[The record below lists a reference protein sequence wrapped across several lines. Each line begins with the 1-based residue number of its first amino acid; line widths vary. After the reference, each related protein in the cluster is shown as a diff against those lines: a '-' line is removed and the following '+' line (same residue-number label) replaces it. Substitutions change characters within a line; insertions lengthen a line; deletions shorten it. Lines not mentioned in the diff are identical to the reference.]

1 MKIIESLHFKNR
13 LKKIVFFIAKDK
25 PSSAKKF
32 VVNLKTQIKE
42 IVDMPKKYRKSYYFD
57 DENIRDMTYH
67 GYTII
72 YEINENNNSIEIID
86 IFNKNLPLKKY

>member
-13 LKKIVFFIAKDK
+13 LKKIAFFIAKDK
-25 PSSAKKF
+25 PSIAKRF

-42 IVDMPKKYRKSYYFD
+42 IADMPKKYRKSYYFD

-72 YEINENNNSIEIID
+72 YEINEDNNSIEIID
-86 IFNKNLPLKKY
+86 IFNKNLPLEKY

>member
-13 LKKIVFFIAKDK
+13 LKKIAFFIAKDK
-25 PSSAKKF
+25 PSIAKRF

-42 IVDMPKKYRKSYYFD
+42 IADMPKKYRKSYYFN

-86 IFNKNLPLKKY
+86 IFNKNLPLEKY